1 MGFFRRRTPTSQSPD
16 ATSTATTSPTASPPP
31 APAAA
36 PAAAP
41 ANSAA
46 STQELDQQLPGVSL
60 HYQTWGAPN
69 PDRAVVLI
77 HGLTANHMTWAL
89 LGPHLANAGYF
100 VIAPDLR
107 GRGLSGKPP
116 QGYGV
121 AIHAA
126 DLLALLDA
134 LNIGQADIV
143 GHSLGAVI
151 AMYLGAVHPAR
162 VRKLTLID
170 AGGKIPEDTAQAI
183 SASVSR
189 LGASYPSLDAFLA
202 LMRQLPMITEWT
214 PLWEDYFRYDAE
226 VRPDGTVASRV
237 PRSAIEEE
245 SLALALTRSEALP
258 DLIHKQTLLIR
269 ATVGLLGPDRGFILP
284 RDEAER
290 VRDVI
295 AGCQLVEIA
304 DTNHYTVVT
313 VPAFADAV
321 SAFLSA

>member
-1 MGFFRRRTPTSQSPD
+1 M
-16 ATSTATTSPTASPPP
+16 
-31 APAAA
+31 
-36 PAAAP
+36 
-41 ANSAA
+41 
-46 STQELDQQLPGVSL
+46 DQQLPGVTL
-60 HYQTWGAPN
+60 RYQTWGAPN

-77 HGLTANHMTWAL
+77 HGLTANHTCWAL
-89 LGPHLANAGYF
+89 LGPHLADVGYY

-121 AIHAA
+121 AFHAA

-134 LNIGQADIV
+134 LNIRDADIV

-151 AMYLGAVHPAR
+151 AMYLGAVHSAR
-162 VRKLTLID
+162 VRRLVMVD

-189 LGASYPSLDAFLA
+189 LGSVYPSLDAYLG

-214 PLWEDYFRYDAE
+214 PLWESYFRYDAE
-226 VRPDGTVASRV
+226 IRRDGSVVSRV
-237 PRSAIEEE
+237 PKTAIDEE

-258 DLIHKQTLLIR
+258 DLIHKPTLLIR

-290 VRDVI
+290 VRDII

-304 DTNHYTVVT
+304 DTNHYTVIT

-321 SAFLSA
+321 SAFLTASA

>member
-1 MGFFRRRTPTSQSPD
+1 
-16 ATSTATTSPTASPPP
+16 
-31 APAAA
+31 
-36 PAAAP
+36 
-41 ANSAA
+41 
-46 STQELDQQLPGVSL
+46 
-60 HYQTWGAPN
+60 
-69 PDRAVVLI
+69 
-77 HGLTANHMTWAL
+77 MTWAL

-121 AIHAA
+121 SIHAA

-134 LNIGQADIV
+134 LNIHQADIV

-162 VRKLTLID
+162 VRKLVMID

-183 SASVSR
+183 GASVAR
-189 LGASYPSLDAFLA
+189 LGASYPSLDAFLD

-214 PLWEDYFRYDAE
+214 PLWENYFRYDAE

-258 DLIHKQTLLIR
+258 DLIHKPTLLIR
-269 ATVGLLGPDRGFILP
+269 ATVGLLGPDRGLILP

-290 VRDVI
+290 VRDII

-304 DTNHYTVVT
+304 DTNHYTIVT
-313 VPAFADAV
+313 VPPFADAV
-321 SAFLSA
+321 SAFLAASA

>member
-1 MGFFRRRTPTSQSPD
+1 MGFFRRRTSTNQAPDTSSGS
-16 ATSTATTSPTASPPP
+16 ATSPTSSPPP
-31 APAAA
+31 APSAA
-36 PAAAP
+36 PA
-41 ANSAA
+41 SLSA
-46 STQELDQQLPGVSL
+46 STQETDQQLPGVAL

-77 HGLTANHMTWAL
+77 HGLTANHKCWAL
-89 LGPHLANAGYF
+89 LGPHLADAGYF

-121 AIHAA
+121 SIHAA

-134 LNIGQADIV
+134 LNIRQADIV

-151 AMYLGAVHPAR
+151 AMYLAAVHPAR
-162 VRKLTLID
+162 VRKLVMID

-183 SASVSR
+183 GASVAR
-189 LGASYPSLDAFLA
+189 LGAAYPSLDAYLG

-226 VRPDGTVASRV
+226 TRPDGTVASRV
-237 PRSAIEEE
+237 PKSAIEEE

-258 DLIHKQTLLIR
+258 DLIHKPTLLIR

-304 DTNHYTVVT
+304 DTNHYTVIT
-313 VPAFADAV
+313 VPPFADAV
-321 SAFLSA
+321 SAFLTASA

>member
-1 MGFFRRRTPTSQSPD
+1 MGFFRRRTPTSQTPD
-16 ATSTATTSPTASPPP
+16 ATSTATGPTSSPVP
-31 APAAA
+31 ATSATPEN
-36 PAAAP
+36 P
-41 ANSAA
+41 AA
-46 STQELDQQLPGVSL
+46 STQELDQQLPGVAL
-60 HYQTWGAPN
+60 HCQTWGAPN
-69 PDRAVVLI
+69 SDRAVVLI

-89 LGPHLANAGYF
+89 LGPHLASAGYF

-116 QGYGV
+116 QGYSV

-134 LNIGQADIV
+134 LNIRQADIV

-151 AMYLGAVHPAR
+151 AMYLGAVHPMR

-183 SASVSR
+183 SASVAR

-258 DLIHKQTLLIR
+258 DLIHKPTLLIR

-290 VRDVI
+290 VRDII

-313 VPAFADAV
+313 VPTFAEAI
-321 SAFLSA
+321 SAFLAASA

>member
-1 MGFFRRRTPTSQSPD
+1 MGFFRRRTSTNQAPDISSGSATGPTS
-16 ATSTATTSPTASPPP
+16 SPPP
-31 APAAA
+31 APSAA
-36 PAAAP
+36 PA
-41 ANSAA
+41 SLSA
-46 STQELDQQLPGVSL
+46 STQELDQQLPSVAL

-77 HGLTANHMTWAL
+77 HGLTANHKCWAL
-89 LGPHLANAGYF
+89 LGPHLADAGYY

-116 QGYGV
+116 QGYG
-121 AIHAA
+121 ASIHAA

-134 LNIGQADIV
+134 LNIRQADIV

-151 AMYLGAVHPAR
+151 AMYLAAVHPAR
-162 VRKLTLID
+162 VRRLVMID

-183 SASVSR
+183 GASVAR
-189 LGASYPSLDAFLA
+189 LGAAYPSLDAYLG

-245 SLALALTRSEALP
+245 SLALALTRAEALP
-258 DLIHKQTLLIR
+258 DLIHKPTLLIR

-321 SAFLSA
+321 GAFLTASA

>member
-1 MGFFRRRTPTSQSPD
+1 MGFFRRRTPTSQTPNAASSS
-16 ATSTATTSPTASPPP
+16 ATSPASSPPS
-31 APAAA
+31 APSVASAD
-36 PAAAP
+36 
-41 ANSAA
+41 SAA
-46 STQELDQQLPGVSL
+46 STQELDQQLPGVAL

-89 LGPHLANAGYF
+89 LGPHLADAGHY

-134 LNIGQADIV
+134 LNIREADIV

-151 AMYLGAVHPAR
+151 AMYLAAVHPAR
-162 VRKLTLID
+162 VRKLVMID

-183 SASVSR
+183 GASVAR
-189 LGASYPSLDAFLA
+189 LGASYPSLDAFLG

-226 VRPDGTVASRV
+226 TQPDGTVASRV

-258 DLIHKQTLLIR
+258 DLIHKPTLLIR

-313 VPAFADAV
+313 LPAFADAV
-321 SAFLSA
+321 SAFLTASA

>member
-1 MGFFRRRTPTSQSPD
+1 MGFFRRRAASDQAPGAAPSP
-16 ATSTATTSPTASPPP
+16 AT
-31 APAAA
+31 APNAAA
-36 PAAAP
+36 PASVDEP
-41 ANSAA
+41 
-46 STQELDQQLPGVSL
+46 TQQLPGVAI

-69 PDRAVVLI
+69 TERTVVLI
-77 HGLTANHMTWAL
+77 HGLTANHKTWAL
-89 LGPHLANAGYF
+89 LGPHLAEAGYF

-107 GRGLSGKPP
+107 GRGLSGKPA

-121 AIHAA
+121 AFHAA
-126 DLLALLDA
+126 DLLGLLDT
-134 LNIGQADIV
+134 LNVREADIV

-151 AMYLGAVHPAR
+151 GMYLAAVYPAR
-162 VRKLTLID
+162 VRRLVMVD

-189 LGASYPSLDAFLA
+189 LGMTYPSLDAFLA

-214 PLWEDYFRYDAE
+214 PLWEEYFRYDVETHA
-226 VRPDGTVASRV
+226 DGSVASRV
-237 PRSAIEEE
+237 PKAAIEEE
-245 SLALALTRSEALP
+245 SLALALTRTEALP
-258 DLIHKQTLLIR
+258 DLVHKPTLVIR

-313 VPAFADAV
+313 VPAFADTV
-321 SAFLSA
+321 GAFLGPTA

>member
-1 MGFFRRRTPTSQSPD
+1 MGFFRRRTSTNQAPD
-16 ATSTATTSPTASPPP
+16 AASTAATSPTSSPIPATSAAPNASP
-31 APAAA
+31 
-36 PAAAP
+36 
-41 ANSAA
+41 SAA
-46 STQELDQQLPGVSL
+46 MQELDQQLPGVAL
-60 HYQTWGAPN
+60 HYQTWGASN

-134 LNIGQADIV
+134 LNIRQADIV

-162 VRKLTLID
+162 VHKLTLID

-189 LGASYPSLDAFLA
+189 LGASYPSLDAFLG

-214 PLWEDYFRYDAE
+214 SLWEDYFRYDAE
-226 VRPDGTVASRV
+226 VHADGTVASRV
-237 PRSAIEEE
+237 PKSAIEEE

-258 DLIHKQTLLIR
+258 DLIHKPTLLIR

-321 SAFLSA
+321 SAFLSASA

>member
-1 MGFFRRRTPTSQSPD
+1 
-16 ATSTATTSPTASPPP
+16 
-31 APAAA
+31 
-36 PAAAP
+36 
-41 ANSAA
+41 
-46 STQELDQQLPGVSL
+46 
-60 HYQTWGAPN
+60 
-69 PDRAVVLI
+69 VLI
-77 HGLTANHMTWAL
+77 HGLTANHKTWAL

-134 LNIGQADIV
+134 LNIPQADIV

-151 AMYLGAVHPAR
+151 AMYLGAVYPAR

-183 SASVSR
+183 GASVAR

-202 LMRQLPMITEWT
+202 LMRQLPMITEWI

-258 DLIHKQTLLIR
+258 DLIHKPTLLIR

-290 VRDVI
+290 VRDII

-321 SAFLSA
+321 NAFLDASA

>member
-1 MGFFRRRTPTSQSPD
+1 MGFFRRRTPTNQPTVATPSP
-16 ATSTATTSPTASPPP
+16 ASSPPP
-31 APAAA
+31 APTAA
-36 PAAAP
+36 PE
-41 ANSAA
+41 SGSSA
-46 STQELDQQLPGVSL
+46 STQETDQQLPGVAL

-69 PDRAVVLI
+69 VDRAVVLI

-89 LGPHLANAGYF
+89 LGPHLANAGHF

-116 QGYGV
+116 QGYGI
-121 AIHAA
+121 AIHAG

-134 LNIGQADIV
+134 LNIREAHIV

-151 AMYLGAVHPAR
+151 GMYLAAIHPTR
-162 VRKLTLID
+162 VRKLVMID

-183 SASVSR
+183 GASVAR
-189 LGASYPSLDAFLA
+189 LGASYPSLDAYLG

-214 PLWEDYFRYDAE
+214 PLWENYFRYDAE
-226 VRPDGTVASRV
+226 TRPDGTVASRV
-237 PRSAIEEE
+237 PKSAIEEE

-258 DLIHKQTLLIR
+258 GLIHKPTLLVR
-269 ATVGLLGPDRGFILP
+269 ATVGLLGPERGFILP
-284 RDEAER
+284 REEAER

-321 SAFLSA
+321 SAFLAASA